1 MERFDENN
9 KEEVDGVYNILGNIF
24 KFVLIVKDYEN
35 IDMLFIED
43 DNFYW
48 IKGIGFCIFFY
59 EKSG

>member
-43 DNFYW
+43 DNFYR
-48 IKGIGFCIFFY
+48 IKGIGFFIFFY